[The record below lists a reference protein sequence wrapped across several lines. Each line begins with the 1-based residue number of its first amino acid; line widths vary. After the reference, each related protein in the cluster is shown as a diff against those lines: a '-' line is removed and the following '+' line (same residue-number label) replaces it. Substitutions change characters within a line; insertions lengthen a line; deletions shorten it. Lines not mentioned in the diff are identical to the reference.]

1 MFERFHKD
9 FPDDFLWGASTS
21 AYQVEGGITND
32 WSEWEKENANRL
44 ALESYKKFGNLK
56 NWESIKREATDPSN
70 YISGTS
76 TDHYTYYRED
86 IKLLKGLG
94 LNSYRF
100 SIEWSRI
107 EPTPGNFDQKEI
119 EHYQDVVRA
128 CREEGIEPMVTLW
141 HFTNPIWVRDMGG
154 WTNPKVID
162 HFLRY
167 VELMVTSLPSVKYW
181 IVVNEPELY
190 ARFTHIFAYWPPAQK
205 NLLLYFRSV
214 SILVRATKRAAR
226 IIHDKVPGSLV
237 SIASHYS
244 YIQAYNDKWYN
255 HLFKKFAIWW
265 WNFSFLDRVIKD
277 LDFVGINYYFHARL
291 DKGIEVNRNDIVSDL
306 GWELYPKGM
315 YYVLR
320 DVWAKYHKPIIITEH
335 GLADRENKRREW
347 YVEKSLLYARKAIKL
362 HGVEMR
368 GYYHWSLL
376 DNFEWD
382 KGYWPRF
389 GLVEVDYES
398 KKRLPRT

>member
-1 MFERFHKD
+1 MFSKYKASFSY
-9 FPDDFLWGASTS
+9 DFLWGAATS
-21 AYQVEGGITND
+21 AHQVEGNNHND
-32 WSEWEKENANRL
+32 WSEWERENADRL
-44 ALESYKKFGNLK
+44 ASEAFSKFGNLK
-56 NWESIKREATDPSN
+56 NWESIKGEATSPSN

-76 TDHYTYYRED
+76 ADHYTHYRED
-86 IKLLKGLG
+86 IKSLKGLG

-107 EPTPGNFDQKEI
+107 EPTPGNFDQEEI
-119 EHYQDVVRA
+119 EHYQDMLKT

-141 HFTNPIWVRDMGG
+141 HFTNPVWVRDMGG
-154 WTNPKVID
+154 WTNPKVVD
-162 HFLRY
+162 HFLHY
-167 VELMVTSLPSVKYW
+167 VEIMVTNLSDVKYW
-181 IVVNEPELY
+181 IIVNEPELY
-190 ARFTHIFAYWPPAQK
+190 ARFTHIFGYWPPARK
-205 NLLLYFRSV
+205 NLLLYFRSI
-214 SILVRATKRAAR
+214 SMLVRATNMAAKV
-226 IIHDKVPGSLV
+226 IHDTVPNSLV
-237 SIASHYS
+237 SIASHYT
-244 YIQAYNDKWYN
+244 YIQAYNNRRYN

-265 WNFSFLDRVIKD
+265 WNFSFLDRVIKS
-277 LDFVGINYYFHARL
+277 LDFVGINYYFHAKL
-291 DKGIEVNRNDIVSDL
+291 DKGIEVNRSNIVSDL

-335 GLADRENKRREW
+335 GLADKENKRRDW
-347 YVEKSLLYARKAIKL
+347 YVEKSLLYARKAINIY
-362 HGVEMR
+362 GVVLK

-398 KKRLPRT
+398 QKRTVRG